1 MPDTDAEWE
10 QRIRER
16 AYFLWQAE
24 GCPEGRGAEFW
35 DRARA
40 LEVEATAP
48 AKGESVPASA
58 GTSIPRLD
66 RQHEKGGRRDR
77 GESQGLPFRPGPPIP
92 PSGGGLAARRAA
104 RRPWSLLTLAVFA
117 VGAIWLMRSFAQM
130 GAAVFDQ
137 DAQVPDHLPPR
148 GR

>member
-40 LEVEATAP
+40 LEPEAASPTDGESAP
-48 AKGESVPASA
+48 APTR
-58 GTSIPRLD
+58 TSIPPLD
-66 RQHEKGGRRDR
+66 RQRERGTRRNR
-77 GESQGLPFRPGPPIP
+77 GESQGLPFRTGPPIP
-92 PSGGGLAARRAA
+92 SSGEGLSGRRAA
-104 RRPWSLLTLAVFA
+104 RRPWSLLTLAVLT
-117 VGAIWLMRSFAQM
+117 VGGIWLMRSF
-130 GAAVFDQ
+130 GRDG
-137 DAQVPDHLPPR
+137 R
-148 GR
+148 GRV